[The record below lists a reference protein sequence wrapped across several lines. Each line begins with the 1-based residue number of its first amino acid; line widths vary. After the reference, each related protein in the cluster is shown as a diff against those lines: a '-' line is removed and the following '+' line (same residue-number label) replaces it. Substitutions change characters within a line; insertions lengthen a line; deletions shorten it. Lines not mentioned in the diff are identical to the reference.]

1 MIQTGKVI
9 KSDSGR
15 RIRVERLIKAGGQGE
30 AYLATETNSSQKGVL
45 KAFHKRFANGDT
57 IERLRYLINQ
67 DLQSECPVIC
77 APIDL
82 VLKRDVVAHYT
93 PFAAGIPLEE
103 FLGNPE
109 ATFIE
114 AMQLAITL
122 SHAVATLH
130 RHGLAHGDLHAENL
144 IVEHVGT
151 VFRLHLIDLDNFGAP
166 GLPNPPCVGHNLY
179 MAPELREALAKGH
192 EAVPTVTTDLF
203 AMGVL
208 MHEIILLR
216 HLCAGSDATEDEF
229 QKAMCSGRWVQDP
242 AASDRPSAN
251 VGGYPVEVLNADL
264 ARLFRS
270 AVSLNSS
277 SRPSAEAW
285 ERELGRAFNAVY
297 CCPNCGGPCVV
308 DVSKT
313 SCPLCRKPF
322 PHLGIMVAPTKKLI
336 QLSNGATVVG
346 RGDLGGSKKASA
358 RHAVFRRVGPETWI
372 ESHGSNGSYRW
383 NGAGWARLPDKK
395 PVLVQSGDRLRL
407 ADVEVSVS

>member
-1 MIQTGKVI
+1 MIQTGKIV

-15 RIRVERLIKAGGQGE
+15 RIRVESLIKAGGQGE
-30 AYLATETNSSQKGVL
+30 AYLATETNSAQKGVL
-45 KAFHKRFANGDT
+45 KSFHKRFANADT
-57 IERLRYLINQ
+57 ITRLRFLVRE
-67 DLQSECPVIC
+67 DLHAKCPVIYS
-77 APIDL
+77 PVDL

-93 PFAAGIPLEE
+93 PFAMGNPLED
-103 FLGNPE
+103 FLANPE

-122 SHAVATLH
+122 AHAVATLH
-130 RHGLAHGDLHAENL
+130 RRGIAHGDLHAENL

-151 VFRLHLIDLDNFGAP
+151 VFRLRLIDLDNFGAP

-179 MAPELREALAKGH
+179 MAPELRGALARGH
-192 EAVPTVTTDLF
+192 EAVPTVETDLF
-203 AMGVL
+203 ALGVL

-216 HLCAGSDATEDEF
+216 HLCAGNDATENEF
-229 QKAMCSGRWVQDP
+229 QMAMCSGRWIQDP
-242 AASDRPSAN
+242 AAADRPKAS
-251 VGGYPVEVLNADL
+251 VGGYPAEVLNADL

-270 AVSLNSS
+270 AVSLNAS

-285 ERELGRAFNAVY
+285 ERELGRAFNAIY
-297 CCPNCGGPCVV
+297 CCPSCGGPCVV

-313 SCPLCRKPF
+313 VCPLCKTPF
-322 PHLGIMVAPTKKLI
+322 PHLGIMVAATKRSI
-336 QLSNGATVVG
+336 QLTSGATVIC
-346 RGDLGGSKKASA
+346 RGDLGGSHKASA

-383 NGAGWARLPDKK
+383 NGSGWARLPDKK

-407 ADVEVSVS
+407 ADVEIQVS